1 MSEKLKVFKNRL
13 QVLKKKYPAYNHF
26 FEFYT
31 QVILTRKGFEKTPQ
45 IKVPEI
51 EKQILDLK
59 LKEGFPLLSPEDFS
73 LDTKHAQELFF
84 CLCESLK
91 KIPETK
97 EKAEK
102 IESYFKDHPESLE
115 ETFKDFLEKKGVTI
129 DSLDENLLSF
139 VLLQSLKPSLSAC
152 AEGLAPLLKDV
163 YWDKGYC
170 PICGH
175 YPYIAVLRE
184 NGKKMAK
191 CSFCEYEWQIER
203 IFCPFCGHKDHKK
216 LKYFEVEGEE
226 GYRVYLCEACKAY
239 LKTVDERVL
248 ADVVDLEL
256 EDIATIHLD
265 ILAEKEGYK
274 KKMEA

>member
-1 MSEKLKVFKNRL
+1 MSEKLKAFKSRL
-13 QVLKKKYPAYNHF
+13 QALKKRYPAYEHF
-26 FEFYT
+26 FDFYA

-45 IKVPEI
+45 VKVPKI
-51 EKQILDLK
+51 EKQVFDLK
-59 LKEGFPLLSPEDFS
+59 LKEGFPLLSPDEFS
-73 LDTKHAQELFF
+73 LDTNHAQELFF
-84 CLCESLK
+84 RLCEGLK
-91 KIPETK
+91 GIPETK

-102 IESYFKDHPESLE
+102 IEAYFKDHPEDLPQA
-115 ETFKDFLEKKGVTI
+115 FKSFLEKKDFSPDG
-129 DSLDENLLSF
+129 LDENVFNFLLF
-139 VLLQSLKPSLSAC
+139 QSLKPSLHAC
-152 AEGLAPLLKDV
+152 AEGLTPLLKNV

-175 YPYIAVLRE
+175 YPYMAALRE
-184 NGKKMAK
+184 NGKKFAK

-216 LKYFEVEGEE
+216 LRYFEVEGEE
-226 GYRVYLCEACKAY
+226 GYRVYLCEACKCY